1 MSSIS
6 GLGVCIVLGFVAGA
20 LGRRILWCCMCNST
34 RWSSGNISIVSTSS
48 GGVSTVVVNG
58 KKYIFPRCNDIS
70 DVGGKIYLDGKL
82 YDEKNSTDL
91 EKDMMVAN
99 KIELHIHPIGDKQ
112 APNITTSSNVVV
124 HGNAGDVRSTDGD
137 VEIGGTVTG
146 CSNHM
151 RCLHSS
157 SRLTTLI
164 RLRAKAPSKT
174 PPTLLLPSS
183 TSLLSRSSS
192 LSIHSFLSSVP
203 SGLLPPPLMGFV
215 V

>member
-146 CSNHM
+146 SV
-151 RCLHSS
+151 
-157 SRLTTLI
+157 
-164 RLRAKAPSKT
+164 KT
-174 PPTLLLPSS
+174 EDGNVTIAGDVHGDVK
-183 TSLLSRSSS
+183 TEDGN
-192 LSIHSFLSSVP
+192 IHTREIKGKCIAAGDDDF
-203 SGLLPPPLMGFV
+203 
-215 V
+215 